1 MPSYSDYE
9 ILCYDLRFLVQSL
22 KPAVDILAAVKRTV
36 IPKLHNLG
44 FCFLATASTHKEFS
58 GLMFAP
64 QTIPA
69 SPAVLMCR
77 SLKKRILKFVLIL
90 GVDCPLPYPHF
101 PGLPIFLRRQY
112 NWASLVRLSE
122 SIVTGGS
129 VTIHILTQSLSRT

>member
-1 MPSYSDYE
+1 
-9 ILCYDLRFLVQSL
+9 
-22 KPAVDILAAVKRTV
+22 V

-129 VTIHILTQSLSRT
+129 VTIHILTQSRLRKTGFLPIFSMIPLTVNSSLLRTLALDPARL